1 MAISMSMSSSSIIPH
16 NKQHI
21 TRLQAAG
28 TATAV
33 AVPINLGNQ
42 NLATSTSAPSSVSIR
57 HVTTK
62 VPVRSRSKSVLA
74 NMWREIQGESN
85 WANLIEPL
93 HPVMLAEI
101 IRYGELVTSCY
112 KAFDLDP
119 RSKRYLNCKYGK
131 SRMMEETGLGNS
143 GYTVTKYIYATPDI
157 DMPTCCSRWIGY
169 VAVATDEKEIRHLGR
184 RDIIVSFRGTV
195 TSAEWVANFMS
206 SLSPA
211 RFDPHNDRPDV
222 MVETGFLS
230 LYTSDDRS
238 SKFTT
243 GSCRNQLLSEI
254 SRLINQYKDEEI
266 SITLAGHSMG
276 SSLAT
281 LLGYDLAELGLNR
294 DAYGRKIPITV
305 YSFAGP
311 RVGNLGFKERCE
323 ALGVKVLR
331 VVNVNDPVTKL
342 PGMFLN
348 ENFRSLGERFEFPWS
363 CSCYTHVGVEL
374 ALNFFKMNN
383 PACVHDLDAYI
394 GLLKC
399 PAQMADQM
407 KREGEDVFTRVK
419 DFVSKQSLDNAWRFE
434 AAAFQIGNLV
444 QSLNI

>member
-1 MAISMSMSSSSIIPH
+1 MASSISMSSSSLISH
-16 NKQHI
+16 RKHQS
-21 TRLQAAG
+21 TRLYATA

-33 AVPINLGNQ
+33 AVPSNLCRQNQ
-42 NLATSTSAPSSVSIR
+42 ATSTSAPSVSIR
-57 HVTTK
+57 HITK
-62 VPVRSRSKSVLA
+62 TLPVIRTETRPSLS
-74 NMWREIQGESN
+74 NMWKEIQGASD
-85 WANLIEPL
+85 WANLMEPL
-93 HPVMLAEI
+93 HPLLRAEI
-101 IRYGELVTSCY
+101 IRYGELVTACY

-131 SRMMEETGLGNS
+131 NRMMQETGLGHS
-143 GYTVTKYIYATPDI
+143 GYTVTKYIYATPGI

-169 VAVATDEKEIRHLGR
+169 VAVATDEKEIKRLGR
-184 RDIIVSFRGTV
+184 RDIIVSFRGTI
-195 TSAEWVANFMS
+195 TSAEWVANLMS
-206 SLSPA
+206 SLTPA

-222 MVETGFLS
+222 KVESGFLS
-230 LYTSDDRS
+230 LYTSSDNS
-238 SKFTT
+238 AKFTT
-243 GSCRNQLLSEI
+243 GCCRNQLLSEI
-254 SRLINQYKDEEI
+254 SRLINIYKDEDI

-294 DAYGRKIPITV
+294 DASGRKIPITV
-305 YSFAGP
+305 YSYAGP

-323 ALGVKVLR
+323 ELGVKVLR

-342 PGMFLN
+342 PGVFLN
-348 ENFRSLGERFEFPWS
+348 ENLRALGERFDMPWS

-383 PACVHDLDAYI
+383 PACVHDLDAYL

-399 PAQMADQM
+399 PAQMAQM
-407 KREGEDVFTRVK
+407 ESEGGDIFTTLK
-419 DFVSKQSLDNAWRFE
+419 DFISKQSLDNAWRFE
-434 AAAFQIGNLV
+434 AAAFQLGYLV

>member
-1 MAISMSMSSSSIIPH
+1 MASISMSSSSLTSH
-16 NKQHI
+16 NNKHHS
-21 TRLQAAG
+21 TRLHATA

-33 AVPINLGNQ
+33 AVPSNLSRQ
-42 NLATSTSAPSSVSIR
+42 NLATSTSAPSISIR
-57 HVTTK
+57 HITPTVK
-62 VPVRSRSKSVLA
+62 VRNQPKSALA
-74 NMWREIQGESN
+74 NMWREIQGASD
-85 WANLIEPL
+85 WANLMEPL
-93 HPVMLAEI
+93 HPLLRAEI
-101 IRYGELVTSCY
+101 IRYGELVTACY

-119 RSKRYLNCKYGK
+119 RSKRYLNCKFGK
-131 SRMMEETGLGNS
+131 SRMMEETGLGHS

-169 VAVATDEKEIRHLGR
+169 VAVTTDEKEIKRLGR

-206 SLSPA
+206 SLTPA

-222 MVETGFLS
+222 KVESGFLS
-230 LYTSDDRS
+230 LYTSDDS
-238 SKFTT
+238 SAKFTT

-254 SRLINQYKDEEI
+254 ARLINKYKDEEI

-294 DAYGRKIPITV
+294 DASGRKIPITV

-323 ALGVKVLR
+323 ELGVKVLR

-342 PGMFLN
+342 PGVFLN
-348 ENFRSLGERFEFPWS
+348 ENFRSLGERFELPWS

-383 PACVHDLDAYI
+383 PACVHDLEAYL

-399 PAQMADQM
+399 PAQMA
-407 KREGEDVFTRVK
+407 KIKTEGEDIFSKLK
-419 DFVSKQSLDNAWRFE
+419 DFISKQGLDNAWRFE
-434 AAAFQIGNLV
+434 AAALQLGNLV